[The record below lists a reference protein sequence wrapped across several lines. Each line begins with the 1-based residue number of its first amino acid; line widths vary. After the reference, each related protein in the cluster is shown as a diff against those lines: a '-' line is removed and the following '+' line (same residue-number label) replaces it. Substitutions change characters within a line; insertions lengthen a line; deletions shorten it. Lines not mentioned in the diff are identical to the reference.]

1 MWLET
6 LKLMKKNSGKT
17 NKHISEESGVP
28 LGTVNKLFAGQ
39 TKDPKIDTL
48 SAIVH
53 CLGYT
58 LDDLYPVSQKQ
69 ETPASEEP
77 EAGDHV
83 TLEESNAL
91 LVSLGYIKPGED
103 LSDRDLEF
111 LSGIIKL
118 LDAWFD
124 ERG

>member
-58 LDDLYPVSQKQ
+58 LDDLYPDSQKQ
-69 ETPASEEP
+69 KTPAPEEP
-77 EAGDHV
+77 EAGDKV
-83 TLEESNAL
+83 SMEELTAFL
-91 LVSLGYIKPGED
+91 TKAGYIKDGGD
-103 LSDRDLEF
+103 LSDSDFEF
-111 LSGIIKL
+111 LAHLIGL
-118 LDAWFD
+118 LDLWCKS
-124 ERG
+124 R